1 MDWAS
6 VGQALL
12 NCLPSIIVAV
22 AVLVGLWLYAKWSKS
37 ASPEDL
43 KRREILGYVI
53 MAVKAAEK
61 IVPDTVENAWLK
73 KADAAMK
80 VFCETYTKYQG
91 EPPTDAAKALFVNL
105 KEQVLLELDKIK
117 ADKKAA
123 EAAVVAPPVATT
135 PAPEVK

>member
-1 MDWAS
+1 MDWGM

-61 IVPDTVENAWLK
+61 IVPDTAENAWLK
-73 KADAAMK
+73 KADSAMK

-91 EPPTDAAKALFVNL
+91 EAPSEATKALFMTL
-105 KEQVLLELDKIK
+105 KEQVLLELDKLK
-117 ADKKAA
+117 AEKKAK
-123 EAAVVAPPVATT
+123 EAVAVVAPPVATT
-135 PAPEVK
+135 PEVK